1 MSAACANNDRIAR
14 PAQVLTFQ
22 EFLSQAEAFVR
33 RLDYFFVDVAV
44 VVAAV
49 LVGLAV
55 NWGLRAIIRRAFSD
69 RSHVARVTMRQAL
82 VPMRLMAVFLSLM
95 IVLPLVSLPSAWL
108 ANIRH
113 GMGIIFILTLGWA
126 TYIVANHFTSRAM
139 SRYAT
144 DDEENLTARKTLTQL
159 RVLRQVLFFTIFLF
173 TAGGILLTFPGVRE
187 IGTGLFASAG
197 VAGLV
202 IGIAARPVLSNVF
215 AGIQIA
221 LTQPIRINDVVIVEG
236 EWGWIEEITATY
248 VVIRIWDWRRL
259 VVPLTYFI
267 ENPFENWTRDSTNVI
282 GAVMWRVDYTAPID
296 AIRSKVKEFVEESD
310 YWDGQVVNLQVVD
323 SASDVVELRGLM
335 SARTSP
341 RLWELRCEVREKLL
355 TWLQGAHPHA
365 LPRTRASFEIK
376 GETPSGGGPFGKGLA
391 AE

>member
-1 MSAACANNDRIAR
+1 MHSTGTSL
-14 PAQVLTFQ
+14 LTF
-22 EFLSQAEAFVR
+22 EELLSETRTFLF
-33 RLDYFFVDVAV
+33 RLDYFFVDVAIV
-44 VVAAV
+44 VGAI
-49 LVGLAV
+49 LVGLLV
-55 NWGLRAIIRRAFSD
+55 NWSLRAVIRRLFSD
-69 RSHVARVTMRQAL
+69 RSHIARVTMRQAII
-82 VPMRLMAVFLSLM
+82 PMRLMAVFLSLM
-95 IVLPLVSLPSAWL
+95 VVLPLVSLPSSWL
-108 ANIRH
+108 ATIRH
-113 GMGIIFILTLGWA
+113 VMGIILILTLGWA
-126 TYIVANHFTSRAM
+126 SYIVANHFTTRAM
-139 SRYAT
+139 TRYQT

-159 RVLRQVLFFTIFLF
+159 RVLRQVMFFVIFMF

-202 IGIAARPVLSNVF
+202 LGIAARPVLSNVF

-267 ENPFENWTRDSTNVI
+267 EHPFENWTRDSTNVI

-296 AIRSKVKEFVEESD
+296 DIRAKVKEFVQESD

-376 GETPSGGGPFGKGLA
+376 GETPSGQGPLGKGLA

>member
-1 MSAACANNDRIAR
+1 M
-14 PAQVLTFQ
+14 TFQ
-22 EFLSQAEAFVR
+22 DLISRTEFFIR
-33 RLDYFFVDVAV
+33 RLDYFMVDIAV
-44 VVAAV
+44 ILGAV
-49 LVGLAV
+49 LAGLAF
-55 NWGLRAIIRRAFSD
+55 NWALRGLIRRVYRD
-69 RSHVARVTMRQAL
+69 PSHVARVIMRQAL
-82 VPMRLMAVFLSLM
+82 IPARLMAVFLSLM
-95 IVLPLVSLPSAWL
+95 IVLPLVSLPSVWL

-113 GMGIIFILTLGWA
+113 VMGIIFIVTLGWA
-126 TYIVANHFTSRAM
+126 AYIVGNHFTTRAM
-139 SRYAT
+139 LRYQT

-159 RVLRQVLFFTIFLF
+159 RVLRQVMFFAIFLF

-187 IGTGLFASAG
+187 IGAGLFASAG

-202 IGIAARPVLSNVF
+202 LGIAARPVLSNVF

-221 LTQPIRINDVVIVEG
+221 LTQPIRLNDVVIVEG

-267 ENPFENWTRDSTNVI
+267 EKPFENWTRDSTNVI
-282 GAVMWRVDYTAPID
+282 GAVMWRVDYTAPVD
-296 AIRSKVKEFVEESD
+296 EIRAKVQEFVRESP
-310 YWDGQVVNLQVVD
+310 YWDGQVANLQVTD

-355 TWLQGAHPHA
+355 TWLQRSYPTA

-376 GETPSGGGPFGKGLA
+376 GETPEGGGPFGKMRA

>member
-1 MSAACANNDRIAR
+1 MTLEDLLPEVAS
-14 PAQVLTFQ
+14 
-22 EFLSQAEAFVR
+22 FLR
-33 RLDYFFVDVAV
+33 RLDYFIVDVALV
-44 VVAAV
+44 VGAV
-49 LVGLAV
+49 IVGLLL
-55 NWGLRAIIRRAFSD
+55 NWALRSLIRHSFAD

-95 IVLPLVSLPSAWL
+95 IVLPLVSLPTSWVD
-108 ANIRH
+108 NIRH
-113 GMGIIFILTLGWA
+113 AMGIIFILMLGWA
-126 TYIVANHFTSRAM
+126 SYIVANHFTTRAM
-139 SRYAT
+139 TRYQT
-144 DDEENLTARKTLTQL
+144 DDEENLIARKTLTQL
-159 RVLRQVLFFTIFLF
+159 RVLRQVLFFGIFLF
-173 TAGGILLTFPGVRE
+173 TIGGILLTFPGVRE

-267 ENPFENWTRDSTNVI
+267 EHPFENWTRDSTNVI

-296 AIRSKVKEFVEESD
+296 DIRAKVKEFVQESD

-365 LPRTRASFEIK
+365 LPRARASFEIK
-376 GETPSGGGPFGKGLA
+376 GETPSGQGPLGKGLA